1 MIADYDPE
9 SQCAFVEMCG
19 IGGYQ
24 LNKATVQD
32 IARKCPPPMADR
44 QIVFA
49 AWREVRAE
57 AEKRRNAPPKKISF
71 DRKRFAPYLDKL
83 GGDQE
88 IEALFLEFLR
98 ERVG

>member
-1 MIADYDPE
+1 MPVDICPG
-9 SQCAFVEMCG
+9 CG
-19 IGGYQ
+19 
-24 LNKATVQD
+24 
-32 IARKCPPPMADR
+32 DR

-49 AWREVRAE
+49 AWREARAE